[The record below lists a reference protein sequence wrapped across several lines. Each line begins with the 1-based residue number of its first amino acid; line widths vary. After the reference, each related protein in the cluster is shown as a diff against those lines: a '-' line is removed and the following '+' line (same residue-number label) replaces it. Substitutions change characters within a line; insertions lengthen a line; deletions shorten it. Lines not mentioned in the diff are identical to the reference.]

1 MKKILVLLAV
11 LSACSLFAQKLVSDP
26 CNLKLNAKK
35 IAPLGWYVQAAKV
48 EHANV
53 FYNELGENKRTIK
66 FAPKKE
72 QILFYCGTPIKAVK
86 GDVIVLT
93 VKAKG
98 KGPFSIGYIS
108 YGEKGSNNFSYF
120 EPWHIYVITSCE
132 TFENLYGRPADK
144 KKKLYNGMLPC
155 TLYQFFKPYERK
167 PYQKNF
173 SKGGFEKKDFGSN
186 QRKDFGTNQKRDFVG
201 QKREFESNY
210 KKDFDYNRSHNNF
223 KKKDNKNFGDK

>member
-1 MKKILVLLAV
+1 MNIFNADARKIRKPEGRRGSIV
-11 LSACSLFAQKLVSDP
+11 
-26 CNLKLNAKK
+26 CN
-35 IAPLGWYVQAAKV
+35 P
-48 EHANV
+48 
-53 FYNELGENKRTIK
+53 
-66 FAPKKE
+66 P
-72 QILFYCGTPIKAVK
+72 
-86 GDVIVLT
+86 
-93 VKAKG
+93 
-98 KGPFSIGYIS
+98 
-108 YGEKGSNNFSYF
+108 YGERLGDAREVEFLYKDIGRNFSYF

-186 QRKDFGTNQKRDFVG
+186 QRKDFGANQKRDFG
-201 QKREFESNY
+201 SQKRDFESNY